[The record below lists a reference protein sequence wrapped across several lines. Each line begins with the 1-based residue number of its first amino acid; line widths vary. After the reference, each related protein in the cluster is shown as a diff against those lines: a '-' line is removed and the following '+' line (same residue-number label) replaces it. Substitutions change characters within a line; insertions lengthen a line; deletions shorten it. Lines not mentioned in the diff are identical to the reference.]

1 MTCILELYH
10 GPVTGIVVIVR
21 LSEAGIVAKKR
32 PRLSVLFISMQ
43 DDGRQ
48 SLNSCSHLAAAT
60 REPEDLSED

>member
-10 GPVTGIVVIVR
+10 GPVTGNVVIER
-21 LSEAGIVAKKR
+21 LSEVGIVAKKR

-48 SLNSCSHLAAAT
+48 SYYSWSHLTIAM
-60 REPEDLSED
+60 RE